1 MSPRRSS
8 SWSQK
13 AMRSSSSS
21 SRSSGVKGSPLYN
34 PCVMKVIV
42 ARDLVKYHGG
52 DLKVLSGAT
61 LSVEAG
67 EKIELVGRREDDLA
81 RSSGRAFGTRLWL
94 CGASWRREG
103 RNDGPEALSGRTGRP
118 LSGGGDLLR
127 LRALDGPR
135 EGARGAWYAPL
146 RGPIERAHGALRQA
160 SERVRAGRRLR
171 VPRAGGLYHH
181 FSGLRARGLEA
192 SSRLVLGR

>member
-67 EKIELVGRREDDLA
+67 EKIGLVGMKR
-81 RSSGRAFGTRLWL
+81 
-94 CGASWRREG
+94 
-103 RNDGPEALSGRTGRP
+103 
-118 LSGGGDLLR
+118 GGLTCLLDF
-127 LRALDGPR
+127 LRADSDTDSVLVEE
-135 EGARGAWYAPL
+135 EGGA
-146 RGPIERAHGALRQA
+146 
-160 SERVRAGRRLR
+160 
-171 VPRAGGLYHH
+171 
-181 FSGLRARGLEA
+181 
-192 SSRLVLGR
+192 